1 MTSTSEQAG
10 NIAERVTRNLRR
22 VRYHRAEGNTDEAR
36 AAEASLNGWLEQW
49 ARVVRGHVHDWDTSG
64 RHRPPCCTT
73 CGDRQ
78 KD

>member
-1 MTSTSEQAG
+1 MISTSEQAG
-10 NIAERVTRNLRR
+10 DIAERVTRILRLIR
-22 VRYHRAEGNTDEAR
+22 PV
-36 AAEASLNGWLEQW
+36 
-49 ARVVRGHVHDWDTSG
+49 HVHDWDTSG